1 MYIELWYLYCVSNI
15 LQRIETVNKMWW
27 YKLLF
32 LKLPRHRK
40 WSFLWRISS
49 VNVTKS
55 AGNCWICLNYLKNL
69 TWKTSFFCAGYIFE
83 SKIKFFIRRKTKM
96 FIAAFGLALCS
107 SFFFLFIFQCFCFT
121 CFLLLFNVFCTSP
134 PNQ

>member
-40 WSFLWRISS
+40 GSFLWRISS

-55 AGNCWICLNYLKNL
+55 AGNCWFCLNYLKNP
-69 TWKTSFFCAGYIFE
+69 TWKTSFFCAGYVFE
-83 SKIKFFIRRKTKM
+83 SKIKFFIRRKTKDVYCC
-96 FIAAFGLALCS
+96 IWACLV
-107 SFFFLFIFQCFCFT
+107 FFVFLFIHFSMFLFYLFSPSFK
-121 CFLLLFNVFCTSP
+121 CFLHLSP
-134 PNQ
+134 